1 MEVLQFM
8 SLNILFSPYEL
19 RKLKESINK
28 QKKNCVYNN
37 QKGKIETLNR
47 VYNTLSNIEYHNKR
61 S

>member
-8 SLNILFSPYEL
+8 SINILFSPYEL

-47 VYNTLSNIEYHNKR
+47 VYNALSNIEYHNKR